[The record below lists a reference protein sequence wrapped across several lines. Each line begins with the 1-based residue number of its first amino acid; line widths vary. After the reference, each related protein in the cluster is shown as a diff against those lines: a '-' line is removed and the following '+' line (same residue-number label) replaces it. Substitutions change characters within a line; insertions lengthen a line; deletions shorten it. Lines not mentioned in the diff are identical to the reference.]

1 MDYFKKIERSV
12 TISADKRSTVDLQVD
27 IWSQDLNVTKFIL
40 KLDTTDSTTIDL
52 TNATVRVAMVYNQD
66 GTDVKIEAAGIVEDV
81 ATQKIA
87 YIMDNRLAGFEGTVA
102 AGFYVT
108 LNTGQKIDIQNVTFN
123 MRKSLLDKDLEA
135 ATESYYQTF
144 EDIVADVQSEGE
156 KAKTN
161 INAVLPTIQ
170 SQVSELDRQIKALP
184 PIPDLYVAYANS
196 ADGSVDF
203 SRAKPKENLWEQ
215 SKTIDGWFE
224 NDGTITNAYSATQH
238 KIYPEYISVNPND
251 IYYLTIINPKLLVNT
266 VNSNKYA
273 FYDTNKALISWNWVT
288 LNASKVEQIKI
299 TIPDN
304 ARYMRVGVVQGVDSY
319 DSSVKIK
326 LEKSDTPTT
335 YLPSPTDNYRDSF
348 MKYIGYGVKN
358 SDTPTDYKWQI
369 NPEWQRAQLDYEK
382 AVVIQDK
389 LVNLIVNGDFSNG
402 LSSWYLDV
410 FGEIENY
417 QNKLK
422 FSTDSTQE
430 NHAFRTHFSES
441 LKKNHK
447 YYLKFDLDMSDG
459 YLNTADFYFEKN
471 GGYFDK
477 VIQIGNNRSFLIDLT
492 VDADML
498 HFGTRGTSVGYIL
511 LDNVKLYNLTFIFG
525 VGNEPTLDEFE
536 RLMSINV
543 NSPTIYSQSILKA
556 KLNSNPINSILT
568 TLSGE
573 NPSTALGGEWS
584 QLGTETK
591 FDNTIYYWKRT
602 N

>member
-1 MDYFKKIERSV
+1 MATLAKIV
-12 TISADKRSTVDLQVD
+12 TKTLDIGVKDTKLDLSATIKSYDLTD
-27 IWSQDLNVTKFIL
+27 TKFIFNIISNQGL
-40 KLDTTDSTTIDL
+40 NIDLTGSTAMYIVEYVHNSQSYAIEGEVDIVDSTTIAFSLPEDL
-52 TNATVRVAMVYNQD
+52 KGYRGNAIIGLYVQMAD
-66 GTDVKIEAAGIVEDV
+66 GTKIDLKDIVVKIEPS
-81 ATQKIA
+81 
-87 YIMDNRLAGFEGTVA
+87 IMDKGIDFTAKTYFEDFETVKAEVILAGE
-102 AGFYVT
+102 
-108 LNTGQKIDIQNVTFN
+108 N
-123 MRKSLLDKDLEA
+123 
-135 ATESYYQTF
+135 
-144 EDIVADVQSEGE
+144 
-156 KAKTN
+156 AKN
-161 INAVLPTIQ
+161 QINAVLPTIQ

-215 SKTIDGWFE
+215 SKTVDGWFE

-266 VNSNKYA
+266 VNSNRYA
-273 FYDTNKALISWNWVT
+273 FYDTNKALISWNWVA

-304 ARYMRVGVVQGVDSY
+304 ARYMRVGVIQGVDSY
-319 DSSVKIK
+319 DSSIKIK

-358 SDTPTDYKWQI
+358 SDTPTDYKWQV

-382 AVVIQDK
+382 ASAIK
-389 LVNLIVNGDFSNG
+389 SNLINLCVNGDFS
-402 LSSWYLDV
+402 
-410 FGEIENY
+410 
-417 QNKLK
+417 QNKNGWSIADGIEYENGHYVKKNSSHYYYQDINLTNK
-422 FSTDSTQE
+422 HIVYVKGTSGVQE
-430 NHAFRTHFSES
+430 NDLGVVSEIRLS
-441 LKKNHK
+441 IVGT
-447 YYLKFDLDMSDG
+447 YTYLKSVT
-459 YLNTADFYFEKN
+459 NTSTVSTSSTLLEINN
-471 GGYFDK
+471 GG
-477 VIQIGNNRSFLIDLT
+477 IRIDLSKRGN
-492 VDADML
+492 DANHIVGVWLDDIL
-498 HFGTRGTSVGYIL
+498 VYDLTS
-511 LDNVKLYNLTFIFG
+511 IFG
-525 VGNEPTLDEFE
+525 AGNEPTLDEFE